1 LSPSELATR
10 PAPPFCL
17 LGISALKRRILNTP
31 NRKWETDK
39 PNEFKREFSVAWATF
54 KYGLRTEAEIR
65 LGIKSAMRKIGA
77 GLGMKKVRIE
87 L

>member
-1 LSPSELATR
+1 L
-10 PAPPFCL
+10 
-17 LGISALKRRILNTP
+17 
-31 NRKWETDK
+31 
-39 PNEFKREFSVAWATF
+39 PNEFKREFSVAWATI

-65 LGIKSAMRKIGA
+65 WGIKSAMRKIGA